1 MSYRMLPRA
10 GALMVL
16 GVTACARMAR
26 MESPYLDHVQ
36 APAPVARAI
45 DQSMRGFA
53 AEGFTGTVLVAEGSR
68 VLLYQGYGQ
77 ANRARELPNNAE
89 TRYPLG
95 AVENLFTA
103 AALMRLEADG
113 RLSTRDPVNR
123 YVAAPSDE
131 RIDELLSRIRE
142 VPTVAY
148 SGGMVRPVG
157 DPGEPLAER
166 FTTPGESYA
175 TLRQV
180 IEQASGE
187 SYEAY
192 VEEHLL
198 RPYGLTRTFWERGTS
213 GDSLVA
219 RGYKEPL
226 GETVLAHGMVAPLAD
241 LYRWQVALRD
251 NQIMSPE
258 AKQRMFAPA
267 PNGYG
272 YGLVISSTPG
282 GAKVVEH
289 AGDQAGFQTWFAWF
303 PERQILILLAVN
315 NDGGWRRLVA
325 DRLTELMVDSVGRA
339 AAVVTQ

>member
-1 MSYRMLPRA
+1 
-10 GALMVL
+10 
-16 GVTACARMAR
+16 
-26 MESPYLDHVQ
+26 MESPYLNHVQ
-36 APAPVARAI
+36 APTPVAREI

-53 AEGFTGTVLVAEGSR
+53 AEGFTGTVLVAEGSK
-68 VLLYQGYGQ
+68 VLLYKGYGM

-113 RLSTRDPVNR
+113 KLSTHDPVSR
-123 YVAAPSDE
+123 YVSAPSDE

-148 SGGMVRPVG
+148 SGGMFGPVSAG
-157 DPGEPLAER
+157 DPRVPLAER
-166 FTTPGESYA
+166 FTTPGQSYV

-180 IEQASGE
+180 IERASGE
-187 SYEAY
+187 TYEAY
-192 VEEHLL
+192 LQEHLL

-219 RGYKEPL
+219 RGYKDPL
-226 GETVLAHGMVAPLAD
+226 GETVMASGMVAPLAD
-241 LYRWQVALRD
+241 LFRWQVALRD
-251 NQIMSPE
+251 NRIMSAE

-272 YGLVISSTPG
+272 YGLVISATPG
-282 GAKVVEH
+282 GAKAIEH

-315 NDGGWRRLVA
+315 NDGGWRRPVA
-325 DRLTELMVDSVGRA
+325 DRLTELVVDRA
-339 AAVVTQ
+339 DSAATTIAGVSQ